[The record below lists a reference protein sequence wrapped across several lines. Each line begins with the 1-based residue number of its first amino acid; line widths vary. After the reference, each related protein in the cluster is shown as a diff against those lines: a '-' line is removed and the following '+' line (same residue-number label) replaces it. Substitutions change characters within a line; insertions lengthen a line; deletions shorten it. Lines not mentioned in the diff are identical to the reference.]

1 LDPLFARL
9 SLLRLRCHRPPL
21 CNQSVAPDRLRQLS
35 PAAFPRSAVGI
46 RPGRDWNTRPGRQNY
61 DGECVMPLFGHLLP
75 VVADAHLATPAAATR
90 PIPLYDPG
98 GLMDQLNRPFRRRL
112 GDRVEDLFQD
122 ACITADLDTAEKLL
136 AVLENMQERQTA
148 SGENRRVGDGTF
160 AAAREELALR
170 KKAAERKVLMG
181 IGLLSSRHT

>member
-1 LDPLFARL
+1 
-9 SLLRLRCHRPPL
+9 
-21 CNQSVAPDRLRQLS
+21 
-35 PAAFPRSAVGI
+35 
-46 RPGRDWNTRPGRQNY
+46 
-61 DGECVMPLFGHLLP
+61 
-75 VVADAHLATPAAATR
+75 
-90 PIPLYDPG
+90 
-98 GLMDQLNRPFRRRL
+98 LMDQLNRPFRRRL